1 MHKRAGLAEHLRR
14 AARGADEI
22 LVPRWVPYLFAVF
35 SLALAPG
42 IARVFAAAPPLHLAM
57 HWRLAWGGFDV
68 ALAVLLAATGLALF
82 RRSALAEVLAAM
94 TATLLC
100 CDAWLDVL
108 SSAGQGTAATVI
120 SIGEA
125 ALVEL
130 PLAALFTWVAVRF
143 AGAVA
148 EARPAL
154 QRAGFRIRHR
164 RLLPPAGG
172 YPALRDAEAA
182 GSQPRWRQWT
192 PRGHAGQPG
201 LLLPWWLPAACLGLV
216 LVLIPWTA
224 WLFVTLPQT
233 ELGGQWGLARAGLD
247 LALAIVLAASAVAL
261 LRRWPG
267 CGGTGRDS
275 RRPAAEG
282 RLVQRSYGQAG
293 AFLGSAGGGRR
304 TGVAAGR
311 PVPVGCRPLRT
322 SGRGRLAVRALTTH
336 ASRPPGR
343 RNPAGSEMAGITWPG
358 APPPRGVR
366 SCPATGWRSA
376 VRSCLSTPITV
387 DDFTGDPRPAP

>member
-1 MHKRAGLAEHLRR
+1 MPKRAGLAQHLRR
-14 AARGADEI
+14 AAGGAEET
-22 LVPRWVPYLFAVF
+22 LVPRWVPYLFAVL

-42 IARVFAAAPPLHLAM
+42 IAHVFASAPPLHLAT

-108 SSAGQGTAATVI
+108 SSAGQGTSATVI
-120 SIGEA
+120 ATGEA
-125 ALVEL
+125 AFVEL

-143 AGAVA
+143 ARAVT

-154 QRAGFRIRHR
+154 RRAGFRIRQR
-164 RLLPPAGG
+164 RLVPPAGD
-172 YPALRDAEAA
+172 YRARLDAEAA
-182 GSQPRWRQWT
+182 GSQPKWRQWT

-224 WLFVTLPQT
+224 WLFATLPQT
-233 ELGGQWGLARAGLD
+233 ELARHWGLARAGLD

-261 LRRWPG
+261 LRRWPVAEVLVAIAAALLL
-267 CGGTGRDS
+267 RDAWFNVLTA
-275 RRPAAEG
+275 RRGHSTAA
-282 RLVQRSYGQAG
+282 
-293 AFLGSAGGGRR
+293 LGI
-304 TGVAAGR
+304 AAGLEL
-311 PVPVGCRPLRT
+311 PLAA
-322 SGRGRLAVRALTTH
+322 LCLWVAVLYARAVEVAWPYVRSLRMQ
-336 ASRPPGR
+336 AARAD
-343 RNPAGSEMAGITWPG
+343 AGSQPKVKW
-358 APPPRGVR
+358 
-366 SCPATGWRSA
+366 
-376 VRSCLSTPITV
+376 
-387 DDFTGDPRPAP
+387 